1 MCSMNDAY
9 MPRKVMAK
17 KKYVNATG
25 ETVPSVTT
33 ALAIIDKPAL
43 VGWANKMGLNGIDT
57 NKYKNELAD
66 VGTLAHYFIMC
77 RLSEELPD
85 FSENSPKQVDAAMK
99 CYAKFTDWETRNPL
113 KPILTEHEMVSEQYQ
128 YGGCI
133 DLYCLS
139 SGQLMLC
146 DFKTGSGIFPEMI
159 YQVAA
164 YRQLLRESGFIVSK
178 VIILRIGRDDSEG
191 AEEKILSSSQLD
203 VGFEIFIHALAI
215 HKLTK
220 GK

>member
-1 MCSMNDAY
+1 MSEQY
-9 MPRKVMAK
+9 IPRKVMAK

-33 ALAIIDKPAL
+33 ALAIIGKPAL
-43 VGWANKMGLNGIDT
+43 VGWANKMGLQGIDT
-57 NKYKNELAD
+57 NKYKDELAE

-85 FSENSPKQVDAAMK
+85 ISEYSPNQVEAGTK
-99 CYAKFTDWETRNPL
+99 CYDKFVDWESRNPL
-113 KPILTEHEMVSEQYQ
+113 KPLLIEHEIVSERYQ

-139 SGQLMLC
+139 GSDLMLC
-146 DFKTGSGIFPEMI
+146 DFKTGSGIYPDMI

-164 YRQLLRESGFIVSK
+164 YRNLLQEDGFTVSK

-191 AEEKILSSSQLD
+191 AEEKILTPSQLD
-203 VGFEIFIHALAI
+203 VGFEIFLHALEI
-215 HKLTK
+215 YRLTR

>member
-1 MCSMNDAY
+1 MNDAY
-9 MPRKVMAK
+9 IPRKVMAK
-17 KKYVNATG
+17 KKYVNAG
-25 ETVPSVTT
+25 GIVIPSVTT

-43 VGWANKMGLNGIDT
+43 VRWANRMGLQGIDT
-57 NKYKNELAD
+57 NKYKDELAE

-85 FSENSPKQVDAAMK
+85 VSEYSPNQVKASMK
-99 CYAKFTDWETRNPL
+99 CYDKFIDWESRNPV
-113 KPILTEHEMVSEQYQ
+113 KPLLIEHEMVSERYQ

-139 SGQLMLC
+139 CGELMLC
-146 DFKTGSGIFPEMI
+146 DFKTGKGIYPEMI

-164 YRQLLRESGFIVSK
+164 YRNLLQESGFTVSK
-178 VIILRIGRDDSEG
+178 IIILRIGRDDTEG
-191 AEEKILSSSQLD
+191 AEEKILTPSQLD
-203 VGFEIFIHALAI
+203 VGFEVFLHTLEIHR
-215 HKLTK
+215 LTK